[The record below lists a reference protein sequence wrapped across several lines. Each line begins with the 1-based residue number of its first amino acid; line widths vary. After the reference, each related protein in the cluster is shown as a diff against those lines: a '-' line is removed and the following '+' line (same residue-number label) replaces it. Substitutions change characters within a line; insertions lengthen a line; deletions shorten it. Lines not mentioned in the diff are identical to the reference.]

1 MSFFVMASQFSSNS
15 WLVLGVYGFVG
26 FLYLVLVPLLLYFW
40 MDSRWNFM
48 GKFERLSIYGLVFLF
63 FPGLILYAPLL
74 NLRIHGQ
81 GEN

>member
-26 FLYLVLVPLLLYFW
+26 FLYLVLVQLLLYFW